1 MVKISKPSCVES
13 SEQTSYRHVF
23 NNSKKNSRDEAICR
37 EGIETQSGRV
47 DTVGEGEGGASWES
61 GIAVR
66 TLPCVRQLTS
76 GRLLS
81 STGNS
86 ARCSVM
92 TQWVEREVQEGG
104 DLYT

>member
-1 MVKISKPSCVES
+1 MKISKPSCVES
-13 SEQTSYRHVF
+13 SEQTSYRHIYT
-23 NNSKKNSRDEAICR
+23 NSEKNGGDEGVCR

-47 DTVGEGEGGASWES
+47 DTIGEGDGGASWES
-61 GIAVR
+61 GVDVC